1 MILFVVSENV
11 LCFKCKSS
19 PKQTNKQTKLF
30 KNYHFIILTK
40 FYYSSRDPDWS
51 MAVRAREE
59 WLRVTVMKIGEVVE
73 EDHELKRF
81 MLSVEVHARENG
93 LIWPEICSLNW
104 VDLKEALGGGSGG
117 AQFATALRRLAK
129 VDEEERLQQGGF
141 QCSCGEIFAFQR
153 YQICHEKKHQR
164 NIEIE
169 QQRTKN
175 NVGQFGA
182 KDDPIE
188 LSDAEEEEEKEEESK
203 KEDKKK
209 KKKEKEASPAD
220 EDGDDDAS
228 KLGFEVIDDEEVG
241 GEGGTVKTAAQKK
254 KEKKAKQLQKLKE
267 EKEKEKK
274 GGKAQ
279 TQEDKK
285 PEPVKEDTPENEGGE
300 GEGEEDKD
308 DKKGKKKKGKKEKG
322 EEEAKKKKKPNKAIL
337 AAMAETLAKQKEEE
351 ERLRAEEDE
360 KERLENQRVAD
371 AIEAKRKEETRRAL
385 KKEREKQKKEEEK
398 EEEKEEGEV
407 GTQNEVVREAQKK
420 RKTVTIPC
428 KECELKFDR
437 KGRLEKHMNAV
448 HLKVN
453 SSLILCNT
461 CGRGFRLRANFEKH
475 ERTSSA
481 CELGWKCEPCKKVFS
496 SKQKLDVHLKSA
508 CHAKVGNMQGEAK
521 RKSENGESDEFED
534 EEKEEEFEDG
544 EKEEGEVRDWLYNQ
558 EGFVCPFCETRF
570 ESEKVFG
577 EHINSQHKG
586 GFGDKNIA
594 GEELD
599 EDDEYDENAMD
610 IGEYDELNTQEDEED
625 KEEEVKKEVKKARKR
640 RKITDIADQLM
651 EKKACLPKSKY
662 LPEGW
667 TFRIKKKG
675 WIIMTSDKTRLESYI
690 AVQRYM
696 FYKGGFTKNEMKKV
710 YMFPDGL
717 NHQTRQNEM

>member
-19 PKQTNKQTKLF
+19 PKQTNKQTKPL
-30 KNYHFIILTK
+30 KNYHFTILTK
-40 FYYSSRDPDWS
+40 FHYSSKDPDWT

-73 EDHELKRF
+73 EDKELKRF

-175 NVGQFGA
+175 NVGQYGA

-188 LSDAEEEEEKEEESK
+188 LSDAEEEVVGEVHEKE
-203 KEDKKK
+203 
-209 KKKEKEASPAD
+209 
-220 EDGDDDAS
+220 
-228 KLGFEVIDDEEVG
+228 
-241 GEGGTVKTAAQKK
+241 T
-254 KEKKAKQLQKLKE
+254 
-267 EKEKEKK
+267 
-274 GGKAQ
+274 
-279 TQEDKK
+279 
-285 PEPVKEDTPENEGGE
+285 
-300 GEGEEDKD
+300 
-308 DKKGKKKKGKKEKG
+308 
-322 EEEAKKKKKPNKAIL
+322 EEE
-337 AAMAETLAKQKEEE
+337 
-351 ERLRAEEDE
+351 
-360 KERLENQRVAD
+360 
-371 AIEAKRKEETRRAL
+371 
-385 KKEREKQKKEEEK
+385 KKEEMET

-407 GTQNEVVREAQKK
+407 GTQNEVVREAPKK
-420 RKTVTIPC
+420 KKTVTIPC

-508 CHAKVGNMQGEAK
+508 CHAKVGNMQGGAK

-558 EGFVCPFCETRF
+558 EGFVCPFCETSF

-599 EDDEYDENAMD
+599 EDDE
-610 IGEYDELNTQEDEED
+610 D

-640 RKITDIADQLM
+640 IKITDIADQLM

-667 TFRIKKKG
+667 TFRIKKRG

-717 NHQTRQNEM
+717 NHQRRQNEM

>member
-19 PKQTNKQTKLF
+19 PKQTNKQTKPL
-30 KNYHFIILTK
+30 KNYHFTILTK
-40 FYYSSRDPDWS
+40 FHYSSKDPDWT

-73 EDHELKRF
+73 EDKELKRF

-175 NVGQFGA
+175 NVGQYGA

-188 LSDAEEEEEKEEESK
+188 LSDAEEEE
-203 KEDKKK
+203 
-209 KKKEKEASPAD
+209 
-220 EDGDDDAS
+220 
-228 KLGFEVIDDEEVG
+228 V
-241 GEGGTVKTAAQKK
+241 
-254 KEKKAKQLQKLKE
+254 
-267 EKEKEKK
+267 
-274 GGKAQ
+274 
-279 TQEDKK
+279 
-285 PEPVKEDTPENEGGE
+285 
-300 GEGEEDKD
+300 
-308 DKKGKKKKGKKEKG
+308 
-322 EEEAKKKKKPNKAIL
+322 
-337 AAMAETLAKQKEEE
+337 
-351 ERLRAEEDE
+351 
-360 KERLENQRVAD
+360 
-371 AIEAKRKEETRRAL
+371 
-385 KKEREKQKKEEEK
+385 
-398 EEEKEEGEV
+398 GEV
-407 GTQNEVVREAQKK
+407 HDQNEVVREAPKK

-534 EEKEEEFEDG
+534 EEKEEEFEDGEKEEEFEDGEKEEEFEDG

-696 FYKGGFTKNEMKKV
+696 FSKGGFTKNEMKKV

-717 NHQTRQNEM
+717 NHQRRQNEM

>member
-19 PKQTNKQTKLF
+19 PKQTNKQTKPL
-30 KNYHFIILTK
+30 KNYHFTILTK
-40 FYYSSRDPDWS
+40 FHYSSKDPDWT

-73 EDHELKRF
+73 EDKELKRF

-175 NVGQFGA
+175 NVGQYGA

-188 LSDAEEEEEKEEESK
+188 LSDAEEEVVGEVHEKETEEEKKEEMETEEEKEEE
-203 KEDKKK
+203 
-209 KKKEKEASPAD
+209 
-220 EDGDDDAS
+220 
-228 KLGFEVIDDEEVG
+228 
-241 GEGGTVKTAAQKK
+241 
-254 KEKKAKQLQKLKE
+254 
-267 EKEKEKK
+267 
-274 GGKAQ
+274 
-279 TQEDKK
+279 
-285 PEPVKEDTPENEGGE
+285 
-300 GEGEEDKD
+300 
-308 DKKGKKKKGKKEKG
+308 
-322 EEEAKKKKKPNKAIL
+322 
-337 AAMAETLAKQKEEE
+337 
-351 ERLRAEEDE
+351 
-360 KERLENQRVAD
+360 
-371 AIEAKRKEETRRAL
+371 
-385 KKEREKQKKEEEK
+385 KKEEEK

-407 GTQNEVVREAQKK
+407 GTQNEVVREAPKK

-481 CELGWKCEPCKKVFS
+481 CELGWRCEPCKKVFS

-640 RKITDIADQLM
+640 IKITDIADQLM

-662 LPEGW
+662 LPLLAKSKYLPEGW
-667 TFRIKKKG
+667 TFRIKKRG

>member
-40 FYYSSRDPDWS
+40 FYYSSRDPDWT

-73 EDHELKRF
+73 EDKELKRF

-175 NVGQFGA
+175 NVGQYGA

-188 LSDAEEEEEKEEESK
+188 LSDAEEEVVGEVHEKE
-203 KEDKKK
+203 
-209 KKKEKEASPAD
+209 
-220 EDGDDDAS
+220 
-228 KLGFEVIDDEEVG
+228 
-241 GEGGTVKTAAQKK
+241 T
-254 KEKKAKQLQKLKE
+254 
-267 EKEKEKK
+267 
-274 GGKAQ
+274 
-279 TQEDKK
+279 
-285 PEPVKEDTPENEGGE
+285 
-300 GEGEEDKD
+300 
-308 DKKGKKKKGKKEKG
+308 
-322 EEEAKKKKKPNKAIL
+322 EEE
-337 AAMAETLAKQKEEE
+337 
-351 ERLRAEEDE
+351 
-360 KERLENQRVAD
+360 
-371 AIEAKRKEETRRAL
+371 
-385 KKEREKQKKEEEK
+385 KKEEMET

-407 GTQNEVVREAQKK
+407 GTQNEVVREAPKK
-420 RKTVTIPC
+420 KKTVTIPC

-696 FYKGGFTKNEMKKV
+696 FSKGGFTKNEMKKV
-710 YMFPDGL
+710 YMFPDGE

>member
-40 FYYSSRDPDWS
+40 FYYSSRDPDWT

-73 EDHELKRF
+73 EDKELKRF

-175 NVGQFGA
+175 NVGQYGA

-188 LSDAEEEEEKEEESK
+188 LSDAEEEVVGEVHEKE
-203 KEDKKK
+203 
-209 KKKEKEASPAD
+209 
-220 EDGDDDAS
+220 
-228 KLGFEVIDDEEVG
+228 
-241 GEGGTVKTAAQKK
+241 T
-254 KEKKAKQLQKLKE
+254 
-267 EKEKEKK
+267 
-274 GGKAQ
+274 
-279 TQEDKK
+279 
-285 PEPVKEDTPENEGGE
+285 
-300 GEGEEDKD
+300 
-308 DKKGKKKKGKKEKG
+308 
-322 EEEAKKKKKPNKAIL
+322 EEE
-337 AAMAETLAKQKEEE
+337 
-351 ERLRAEEDE
+351 
-360 KERLENQRVAD
+360 
-371 AIEAKRKEETRRAL
+371 
-385 KKEREKQKKEEEK
+385 KKEEMET

-407 GTQNEVVREAQKK
+407 GTQNEVVREAPKK
-420 RKTVTIPC
+420 KKTVTIPC

-508 CHAKVGNMQGEAK
+508 CHAKVGNMQGGAK

-599 EDDEYDENAMD
+599 EDDEDDEIAMD

-696 FYKGGFTKNEMKKV
+696 FSKGGFTKNEMKKV
-710 YMFPDGL
+710 YMFPDGE

>member
-40 FYYSSRDPDWS
+40 FYYSSRDPDWT

-73 EDHELKRF
+73 EDKELKRF

-175 NVGQFGA
+175 NVGQYGA

-188 LSDAEEEEEKEEESK
+188 LSDAEEEE
-203 KEDKKK
+203 
-209 KKKEKEASPAD
+209 
-220 EDGDDDAS
+220 
-228 KLGFEVIDDEEVG
+228 V
-241 GEGGTVKTAAQKK
+241 
-254 KEKKAKQLQKLKE
+254 
-267 EKEKEKK
+267 
-274 GGKAQ
+274 
-279 TQEDKK
+279 
-285 PEPVKEDTPENEGGE
+285 
-300 GEGEEDKD
+300 
-308 DKKGKKKKGKKEKG
+308 
-322 EEEAKKKKKPNKAIL
+322 
-337 AAMAETLAKQKEEE
+337 
-351 ERLRAEEDE
+351 
-360 KERLENQRVAD
+360 
-371 AIEAKRKEETRRAL
+371 
-385 KKEREKQKKEEEK
+385 
-398 EEEKEEGEV
+398 GEV
-407 GTQNEVVREAQKK
+407 HDQNEVVREAPKK
-420 RKTVTIPC
+420 KKTVTIPC

-481 CELGWKCEPCKKVFS
+481 CELGWRCEPCKKVFS

-599 EDDEYDENAMD
+599 EDD
-610 IGEYDELNTQEDEED
+610 TQEDEED

-640 RKITDIADQLM
+640 IKITDIADQLM
-651 EKKACLPKSKY
+651 EKKAKEVVKFRCLKCGKAFGFKSNLRKHNRMGRNACLPKSKY

-667 TFRIKKKG
+667 TFRIKKRG

-696 FYKGGFTKNEMKKV
+696 SFKGGFTKNEMKKV
-710 YMFPDGL
+710 YMFPDGE

>member
-30 KNYHFIILTK
+30 KNYHFTILTK
-40 FYYSSRDPDWS
+40 FYYSSRDPDWT

-59 WLRVTVMKIGEVVE
+59 WLRVTVVKIGEVVE

-93 LIWPEICSLNW
+93 LIWPEMCSLKW

-175 NVGQFGA
+175 NVGQYGA

-188 LSDAEEEEEKEEESK
+188 LSDAEEEE
-203 KEDKKK
+203 
-209 KKKEKEASPAD
+209 
-220 EDGDDDAS
+220 
-228 KLGFEVIDDEEVG
+228 V
-241 GEGGTVKTAAQKK
+241 
-254 KEKKAKQLQKLKE
+254 
-267 EKEKEKK
+267 
-274 GGKAQ
+274 
-279 TQEDKK
+279 
-285 PEPVKEDTPENEGGE
+285 
-300 GEGEEDKD
+300 
-308 DKKGKKKKGKKEKG
+308 
-322 EEEAKKKKKPNKAIL
+322 
-337 AAMAETLAKQKEEE
+337 
-351 ERLRAEEDE
+351 
-360 KERLENQRVAD
+360 
-371 AIEAKRKEETRRAL
+371 
-385 KKEREKQKKEEEK
+385 
-398 EEEKEEGEV
+398 GEV
-407 GTQNEVVREAQKK
+407 HDQNEVVREAPKK

-461 CGRGFRLRANFEKH
+461 CGRGFRHRANFEKH

-481 CELGWKCEPCKKVFS
+481 CVAKWKCEPCKKVFS
-496 SKQKLDVHLKSA
+496 SKQKLDVHLKSS

-534 EEKEEEFEDG
+534 GERDEFEDG
-544 EKEEGEVRDWLYNQ
+544 ERDECEDEEKEEDTEVGEVEEGEVREWLYNQ
-558 EGFVCPFCETRF
+558 EGFVCPFCETSF
-570 ESEKVFG
+570 ESEKVIG
-577 EHINSQHKG
+577 EHINSQHKR

-599 EDDEYDENAMD
+599 EDDEMMMS

-625 KEEEVKKEVKKARKR
+625 EEEEVKKEVKKARKR
-640 RKITDIADQLM
+640 IRITDIADQLM
-651 EKKACLPKSKY
+651 EKKAKEVVKFLCGKCGKAFGFRSNLRRHNRMERNACLPKSKYLPLLAKSKY

-667 TFRIKKKG
+667 TFRIKKRG

-696 FYKGGFTKNEMKKV
+696 SFKGGFTKNEMKKV
-710 YMFPDGL
+710 YMFPDGE
-717 NHQTRQNEM
+717 NHKTRQN

>member
-40 FYYSSRDPDWS
+40 FYYSSRDPDWT

-73 EDHELKRF
+73 EDKELKRF

-308 DKKGKKKKGKKEKG
+308 DKKGKKKKGKKEKE

-385 KKEREKQKKEEEK
+385 KKEREKQKK

-508 CHAKVGNMQGEAK
+508 CHAKVGNMQGGAK

-599 EDDEYDENAMD
+599 EDDEIAMD

-625 KEEEVKKEVKKARKR
+625 KEEEVKKEGKKARKR

>member
-19 PKQTNKQTKLF
+19 PKQTNKQTKPL
-30 KNYHFIILTK
+30 KNYHFTILTK
-40 FYYSSRDPDWS
+40 FHYSSKDPDWT

-73 EDHELKRF
+73 EDKELKRF

-175 NVGQFGA
+175 NVGQYGA

-188 LSDAEEEEEKEEESK
+188 LSDAEEEE
-203 KEDKKK
+203 
-209 KKKEKEASPAD
+209 
-220 EDGDDDAS
+220 
-228 KLGFEVIDDEEVG
+228 V
-241 GEGGTVKTAAQKK
+241 
-254 KEKKAKQLQKLKE
+254 
-267 EKEKEKK
+267 
-274 GGKAQ
+274 
-279 TQEDKK
+279 
-285 PEPVKEDTPENEGGE
+285 
-300 GEGEEDKD
+300 
-308 DKKGKKKKGKKEKG
+308 
-322 EEEAKKKKKPNKAIL
+322 
-337 AAMAETLAKQKEEE
+337 
-351 ERLRAEEDE
+351 
-360 KERLENQRVAD
+360 
-371 AIEAKRKEETRRAL
+371 
-385 KKEREKQKKEEEK
+385 
-398 EEEKEEGEV
+398 GEV
-407 GTQNEVVREAQKK
+407 HDQNEVVREAPKK

-640 RKITDIADQLM
+640 IKITDIADQLM
-651 EKKACLPKSKY
+651 EKKAKEVVKFRCLKCGKAFGFKSNLRKHNRMGRNACLPKSKYLPLLAKSKY

-667 TFRIKKKG
+667 TFRIKKRG

>member
-1 MILFVVSENV
+1 
-11 LCFKCKSS
+11 
-19 PKQTNKQTKLF
+19 
-30 KNYHFIILTK
+30 
-40 FYYSSRDPDWS
+40 

-73 EDHELKRF
+73 EDKELKRF

-175 NVGQFGA
+175 NVGQYGA

-437 KGRLEKHMNAV
+437 NGRLEKHMNAV
-448 HLKVN
+448 HLKVK

-625 KEEEVKKEVKKARKR
+625 KEEEVKKEVKKARKS
-640 RKITDIADQLM
+640 KY
-651 EKKACLPKSKY
+651 LPLLAKSKF

-667 TFRIKKKG
+667 TFRIKKRG

>member
-40 FYYSSRDPDWS
+40 FYYSSRDPDWT

-73 EDHELKRF
+73 EDKELKRF

-175 NVGQFGA
+175 NVGQYGA

-188 LSDAEEEEEKEEESK
+188 LSDAEEEE
-203 KEDKKK
+203 
-209 KKKEKEASPAD
+209 
-220 EDGDDDAS
+220 
-228 KLGFEVIDDEEVG
+228 V
-241 GEGGTVKTAAQKK
+241 
-254 KEKKAKQLQKLKE
+254 
-267 EKEKEKK
+267 
-274 GGKAQ
+274 
-279 TQEDKK
+279 
-285 PEPVKEDTPENEGGE
+285 
-300 GEGEEDKD
+300 
-308 DKKGKKKKGKKEKG
+308 
-322 EEEAKKKKKPNKAIL
+322 
-337 AAMAETLAKQKEEE
+337 
-351 ERLRAEEDE
+351 
-360 KERLENQRVAD
+360 
-371 AIEAKRKEETRRAL
+371 
-385 KKEREKQKKEEEK
+385 
-398 EEEKEEGEV
+398 GEV
-407 GTQNEVVREAQKK
+407 HDQNEVVREAPKK

-437 KGRLEKHMNAV
+437 NGRLEKHMNAV
-448 HLKVN
+448 HLKVK

-558 EGFVCPFCETRF
+558 EGFVCPFCETSF

-640 RKITDIADQLM
+640 IRITDIADQLM
-651 EKKACLPKSKY
+651 EKKAKEVVKFRCGNCGKAFGFKSNLRKHNRMGRNACLPKSKY

-667 TFRIKKKG
+667 TFRIKKRG

-710 YMFPDGL
+710 YMFPDGS

>member
-40 FYYSSRDPDWS
+40 FYYSSRDPDWT

-73 EDHELKRF
+73 EDKELKRF

-175 NVGQFGA
+175 NVGQYGA

-188 LSDAEEEEEKEEESK
+188 LSDAEEEE
-203 KEDKKK
+203 
-209 KKKEKEASPAD
+209 
-220 EDGDDDAS
+220 
-228 KLGFEVIDDEEVG
+228 V
-241 GEGGTVKTAAQKK
+241 
-254 KEKKAKQLQKLKE
+254 
-267 EKEKEKK
+267 
-274 GGKAQ
+274 
-279 TQEDKK
+279 
-285 PEPVKEDTPENEGGE
+285 
-300 GEGEEDKD
+300 
-308 DKKGKKKKGKKEKG
+308 
-322 EEEAKKKKKPNKAIL
+322 
-337 AAMAETLAKQKEEE
+337 
-351 ERLRAEEDE
+351 
-360 KERLENQRVAD
+360 
-371 AIEAKRKEETRRAL
+371 
-385 KKEREKQKKEEEK
+385 
-398 EEEKEEGEV
+398 GEV
-407 GTQNEVVREAQKK
+407 HDQNEVVREAPKK

-481 CELGWKCEPCKKVFS
+481 CELGWRCEPCKKVFS

-640 RKITDIADQLM
+640 IKITDIADQLM
-651 EKKACLPKSKY
+651 EKKAKEVVKFRCLKCGKAFGFKSNLRKHNRMGRNACLPKSKY

-696 FYKGGFTKNEMKKV
+696 FSKGGFTKNEMKKV

>member
-40 FYYSSRDPDWS
+40 FYYSSRDPDWT

-73 EDHELKRF
+73 EDKELKRF

-175 NVGQFGA
+175 NVGQYGA

-188 LSDAEEEEEKEEESK
+188 LSDAEEEE
-203 KEDKKK
+203 
-209 KKKEKEASPAD
+209 
-220 EDGDDDAS
+220 
-228 KLGFEVIDDEEVG
+228 V
-241 GEGGTVKTAAQKK
+241 
-254 KEKKAKQLQKLKE
+254 
-267 EKEKEKK
+267 
-274 GGKAQ
+274 
-279 TQEDKK
+279 
-285 PEPVKEDTPENEGGE
+285 
-300 GEGEEDKD
+300 
-308 DKKGKKKKGKKEKG
+308 
-322 EEEAKKKKKPNKAIL
+322 
-337 AAMAETLAKQKEEE
+337 
-351 ERLRAEEDE
+351 
-360 KERLENQRVAD
+360 
-371 AIEAKRKEETRRAL
+371 
-385 KKEREKQKKEEEK
+385 
-398 EEEKEEGEV
+398 GEV
-407 GTQNEVVREAQKK
+407 HDQNEVVREAPKK

-461 CGRGFRLRANFEKH
+461 CGRGFRHRANFEKH

-481 CELGWKCEPCKKVFS
+481 CELGWRCEPCKKVFS
-496 SKQKLDVHLKSA
+496 SKQKLDVHLKSS

-544 EKEEGEVRDWLYNQ
+544 EKEEEFEDGEKEEGEVRDWLYNQ
-558 EGFVCPFCETRF
+558 EGFVCPFCETSF

-640 RKITDIADQLM
+640 IRITDIADQLM
-651 EKKACLPKSKY
+651 EKKAKEVVKFRCLKCGKAFGFKSNLRKHNRMGRNACLPKSKY

-667 TFRIKKKG
+667 TFRIKKRG

-696 FYKGGFTKNEMKKV
+696 FSKGGFTKNEMKKV

>member
-40 FYYSSRDPDWS
+40 FYYSSRDPDWT

-73 EDHELKRF
+73 EDKELKRF

-188 LSDAEEEEEKEEESK
+188 LSDAEEEVVGEVHEKETEEEKEEE
-203 KEDKKK
+203 
-209 KKKEKEASPAD
+209 
-220 EDGDDDAS
+220 
-228 KLGFEVIDDEEVG
+228 
-241 GEGGTVKTAAQKK
+241 
-254 KEKKAKQLQKLKE
+254 
-267 EKEKEKK
+267 
-274 GGKAQ
+274 
-279 TQEDKK
+279 
-285 PEPVKEDTPENEGGE
+285 
-300 GEGEEDKD
+300 
-308 DKKGKKKKGKKEKG
+308 
-322 EEEAKKKKKPNKAIL
+322 
-337 AAMAETLAKQKEEE
+337 
-351 ERLRAEEDE
+351 
-360 KERLENQRVAD
+360 
-371 AIEAKRKEETRRAL
+371 
-385 KKEREKQKKEEEK
+385 KKEEMET

-407 GTQNEVVREAQKK
+407 GTQNEVVREAPKK
-420 RKTVTIPC
+420 KKTVTIPC

-599 EDDEYDENAMD
+599 EDD
-610 IGEYDELNTQEDEED
+610 TQEDEED

-640 RKITDIADQLM
+640 IKITDIADQLM
-651 EKKACLPKSKY
+651 EKKAKEVVKFRCLKCGKAFGFKSNLRKHNRMGRNACLPKSKY

-667 TFRIKKKG
+667 TFRIKKRG

-717 NHQTRQNEM
+717 NHQRRQNEM